1 MIRRGRRAAE
11 RTIHVVISGKLAVT
25 LAREVNSKNSNPA
38 DSKADVPEDIRWS
51 VKTADSVMAS
61 KELLNKAWHY
71 ETGVMLKAFS
81 QLWQNTKEQK
91 YFDYI
96 TANMDHWVGDD
107 GSIHTYNQ
115 DEFRLDDVTPG
126 RVLLFLH
133 QQTKLE
139 KYCKAARLLREQLR
153 KQPRT
158 AEGGFWH
165 KQIYA
170 YQMWLDGIFM
180 ACPFYAEY
188 GRLFGEPDNFDDVV
202 RQMILIAAHTKD
214 EATGLYRHG
223 WFDMDRDDLDVKE
236 PVWVDPK
243 TGKAPCIWG
252 RAVGWYTV
260 ALVEVLDYL
269 PETHPQRS
277 QVLAILKNLIA
288 AIVNVQDA
296 VTGLW
301 YQVMDKPNSPGN
313 YLESSAS
320 SMFVYA
326 FAKAVRKG
334 YVDDVYLNAACKAYQ
349 GILQQF
355 VSIDDKG
362 VVCIKDTCQMASLG
376 PGSDG
381 TFEYYVR
388 QPRVVNDNKGVGPF
402 LMASLEMEMAEF
414 E

>member
-1 MIRRGRRAAE
+1 VNITIQQDTNKDEQEVGAISSAADTKE
-11 RTIHVVISGKLAVT
+11 T
-25 LAREVNSKNSNPA
+25 L
-38 DSKADVPEDIRWS
+38 WS
-51 VKTADSVMAS
+51 IKMADSVMAS

-81 QLWQNTKEQK
+81 QIWQKTKEQK
-91 YFDYI
+91 YYDYI
-96 TANMDHWVGDD
+96 KANIDHWVNDD
-107 GSIHTYNQ
+107 GSINTYNQ

-126 RVLLFLH
+126 RVLLFLY
-133 QQTKLE
+133 QETKNE
-139 KYCKAARLLREQLR
+139 KYLKAANNLREHLR
-153 KQPRT
+153 RQPRT
-158 AEGGFWH
+158 DEGGFWH

-180 ACPFYAEY
+180 GCPFYAEY
-188 GRLFGEPDNFDDVV
+188 GQMFNEPANFDDVV
-202 RQMILIAAHTKD
+202 KQIILIASHTKD
-214 EATGLYRHG
+214 EGTGLYRHG
-223 WFDMDRDDLDVKE
+223 WFDMNRKDRSVKE

-269 PETHPQRS
+269 PENHPQRG
-277 QVLAILKNLIA
+277 QVIAILKNLITA
-288 AIVNVQDA
+288 LISAQDA
-296 VTGLW
+296 ATGLW
-301 YQVMDKPNSPGN
+301 YQVMDKPNGPGN

-320 SMFVYA
+320 CMFVYA
-326 FAKAVRKG
+326 IAKAVRKG
-334 YVDDVYLNAACKAYQ
+334 FVDDVYLNAIKKAYQ

-355 VSIDDKG
+355 ITVDDKG
-362 VVCIKDTCQMASLG
+362 HIQLTDTCQMASLG

-381 TFEYYVR
+381 SYEYYIR

-402 LMASLEMEMAEF
+402 LMASIEMEMAEF